1 MYEKHPTVTYRI
13 TFKSVPGNYR
23 TEPLYRIRGLLK
35 GALRGY
41 GFKCLNIEEIIKD
54 EKNGPEPTTP
64 TNTIQGS

>member
-1 MYEKHPTVTYRI
+1 MSLLTHQEKPSVTYRI

-41 GFKCLNIEEIIKD
+41 GFKCINIEEIK
-54 EKNGPEPTTP
+54 ETPQEPP
-64 TNTIQGS
+64 CPKASE